1 MAASPGPHELEVQ
14 FLQHCYDKQEK
25 AVKDADA
32 DGEKLAEI
40 AATYKSLTGE
50 DITTG
55 GAATAAPAPAPSPS
69 PSPPPPPVP
78 PRCDESPGVV
88 PVGAD
93 APSSALFLDL
103 YPTGSQGNGLPMCVS
118 VRLSE
123 LVEKRDPTDSGVDLL
138 TPAQVVIPAHTTV
151 RIKLG
156 MRATVRSAMTFYN
169 YVRTRREALLNA
181 SRRVPYWLAPRS
193 SISKTPLILANS
205 MGIVDAGYN
214 GELMAAMHNTS
225 DEPYVVQQ
233 FDRLVQIVS
242 GDLTPFCSIMI
253 REPNDRPDKTTRGE
267 CGFGSTG
274 K

>member
-1 MAASPGPHELEVQ
+1 
-14 FLQHCYDKQEK
+14 
-25 AVKDADA
+25 
-32 DGEKLAEI
+32 
-40 AATYKSLTGE
+40 
-50 DITTG
+50 
-55 GAATAAPAPAPSPS
+55 
-69 PSPPPPPVP
+69 
-78 PRCDESPGVV
+78 VV

-103 YPTGSQGNGLPMCVS
+103 YPTGSEGNGLPVCVS
-118 VRLSE
+118 ARLSE
-123 LVEKRDPTDSGVDLL
+123 LMEKRDPTDSGVDLL

-156 MRATVRSAMTFYN
+156 MRATVRSTMTFYN
-169 YVRTRREALLNA
+169 YVRTRREALLSA

-205 MGIVDAGYN
+205 MGVVDAGYN

-225 DEPYVVQQ
+225 DEPYVVKQL
-233 FDRLVQIVS
+233 DRLIQIVS
-242 GDLTPFCSIMI
+242 GDLTPFYRITI

-267 CGFGSTG
+267 GGFGSTG